1 MACVTAESLARLF
14 IDEGLVF
21 VSASCVFSS
30 FNSCVALP
38 ALTTTRGIRDLEAGI
53 ALALG
58 PGSVGVNACEGVG
71 GASEGFFLEAA
82 SMAFNSVSVTP
93 APFRRINSLVEVLN
107 LPGLA

>member
-53 ALALG
+53 ALPLG
-58 PGSVGVNACEGVG
+58 PGSAGVEAAEGID
-71 GASEGFFLEAA
+71 GAPDFLDAA

-93 APFRRINSLVEVLN
+93 AAFSRMRSLVEVLN
-107 LPGLA
+107 FPGLAC

>member
-1 MACVTAESLARLF
+1 MACVTVESLARLF

-21 VSASCVFSS
+21 VSANCVFSN

-38 ALTTTRGIRDLEAGI
+38 TLTTTRGSDLDVGI

-58 PGSVGVNACEGVG
+58 AGSAGVEAADGVD
-71 GASEGFFLEAA
+71 AAPEYPFLEAA
-82 SMAFNSVSVTP
+82 SMAFNSASVTP
-93 APFRRINSLVEVLN
+93 EAFIRMSSLVEVLN